1 MAPCLNGAGAFYKW
15 RTAIPK
21 VAIVTP
27 PSPPFADIDRQ
38 AAGGMGLWKPR
49 NRRTVGHSE
58 FAQYDLPLLSTAG
71 VLLDQGHDVCFVD
84 GQAER
89 LDAESLACRVSATS
103 PDFIVGMVQLVS
115 LISDL
120 SLLANTKHRC
130 PGAQLI
136 VVGSVV
142 KVMTER
148 ILANP
153 AVDYVV
159 IGEPELPTSELIAA
173 LAGGQG
179 VEPVTGIAWR
189 NDGQIVRSTPRL
201 HTDLA
206 SLPAMPYHLLSP
218 YRYIDEFYFRGD
230 KFGLVVSS
238 RGCPY
243 KCAYYCPY
251 PLAYGKKILFR
262 RPEVFVKEIEFLN
275 REFGVRSFQFRDQV
289 FTISEAHARKICQLI
304 ADANLDIR
312 WLCETRFDLLRS
324 DELLEDMR
332 RAGCVQIHFGL
343 ETGDPALF
351 EAIGKPGTT
360 LEVAEDT
367 VRRVRS
373 KGMHVHV
380 HAIVGL
386 PGETWSTVRGTFE
399 FIRRL
404 NITKFS
410 LNRCIPYPGTAMHD
424 EAQRKGRIQ
433 THDFSRYGSQF
444 VMRTAEMSTREL
456 ELAIR
461 YLGLNLDRDLNKGA
475 RPGRRARLTRL
486 VLNPL
491 VEKVLWR
498 RGGAQTG
505 RVALASGKH

>member
-1 MAPCLNGAGAFYKW
+1 M
-15 RTAIPK
+15 PK
-21 VAIVTP
+21 VAVVTP

-49 NRRTVGHSE
+49 SRHTVGHSE

-89 LDAESLACRVSATS
+89 LDAESLACRVNATS

-115 LISDL
+115 LVSDL
-120 SLLANTKHRC
+120 SLLADTKRRC
-130 PGAQLI
+130 PGVRLI

-142 KVMTER
+142 KVMVER

-173 LAGGQG
+173 LAGGHG

-201 HTDLA
+201 HTDLT

-218 YRYIDEFYFRGD
+218 YRYIDEFYFRPD
-230 KFGLVVSS
+230 KLGLVVSS

-262 RPEVFVKEIEFLN
+262 RPEVFVNDIEFLN
-275 REFGVRSFQFRDQV
+275 REFGVRSFHFRDQV
-289 FTISEAHARKICQLI
+289 FTISEAHARKICRLI

-312 WLCETRFDLLRS
+312 WLCETRFDLLQS

-332 RAGCVQIHFGL
+332 RAGCAQIHFGL

-360 LEVAEDT
+360 LEVAEET
-367 VRRVRS
+367 IKRVQS
-373 KGMHVHV
+373 KGINAHVHI
-380 HAIVGL
+380 IVGL
-386 PGETWSTVRGTFE
+386 PGESWSTIRNTAE
-399 FIRRL
+399 FVRRL
-404 NITKFS
+404 NITRIS

-424 EAQRKGRIQ
+424 EAQRKGWIQ
-433 THDFSRYGSQF
+433 THDFSRYGGEF
-444 VMRTAEMSTREL
+444 VMRTAGMSTREL
-456 ELAIR
+456 ELAIK
-461 YLGLNLDRDLNKGA
+461 YLSLNLPRELLKG
-475 RPGRRARLTRL
+475 RPAGRRATLTRFL
-486 VLNPL
+486 LNPL
-491 VEKVLWR
+491 VEKVFWKRGRQRNHRAR
-498 RGGAQTG
+498 RQNEPLS
-505 RVALASGKH
+505 V